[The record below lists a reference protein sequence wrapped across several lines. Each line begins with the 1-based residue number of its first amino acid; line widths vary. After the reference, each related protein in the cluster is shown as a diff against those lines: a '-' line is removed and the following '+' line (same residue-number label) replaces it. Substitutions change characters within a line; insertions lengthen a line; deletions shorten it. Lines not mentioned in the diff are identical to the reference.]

1 MNWRLLD
8 RMYSLV
14 WAAAVLWFMALLVR
28 KLLFHGPLGAREFE
42 ILLAAGLLTI
52 VYCAIRFI
60 ALKHHAHDHA
70 GPLPAGAARR
80 GMTRSQL

>member
-1 MNWRLLD
+1 MNWLD
-8 RMYSLV
+8 RLYSLL
-14 WAAAVLWFMALLVR
+14 WAAAVVWFMALLVR
-28 KLLFHGPLGAREFE
+28 KLLWTAQLSAREFQ
-42 ILLAAGLLTI
+42 ICLAAGLLTI

-70 GPLPAGAARR
+70 GPAPAGAVRR